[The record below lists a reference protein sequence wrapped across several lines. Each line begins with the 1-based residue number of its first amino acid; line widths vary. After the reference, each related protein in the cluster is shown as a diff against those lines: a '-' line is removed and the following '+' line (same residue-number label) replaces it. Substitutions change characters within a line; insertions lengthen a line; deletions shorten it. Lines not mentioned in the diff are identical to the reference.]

1 MTNPL
6 YALTV
11 SDTKCLSCISSSSE
25 SSCLSTSSSSYL
37 ELSNATPASFVANT
51 ITSCSYCS
59 LKSSSIYNGVLT
71 ATMTFKVITV
81 NPVAANGALRL
92 YLSNSNYNFR
102 SMGAPAASGFTT

>member
-11 SDTKCLSCISSSSE
+11 SDTKCLSCSSTSSE
-25 SSCLSTSSSSYL
+25 SNCLSTSSSSYI
-37 ELSNATPASFVANT
+37 EIANAIPASFVANT
-51 ITSCSYCS
+51 ISSCSYCS

-71 ATMTFKVITV
+71 ATMTFKIITV
-81 NPVAANGALRL
+81 NPVVANGALRL

-102 SMGAPAASGFTT
+102 SMGAPAAVGFTT